1 MVQWCCCQKQQG
13 VEKMNKKVLT
23 ILQIV
28 IPVVTISIFAA
39 FEGFYYMANRCT
51 DEVPDTTSLYVYT
64 VDREFGELNQ
74 RYAKAMGI
82 EPKAK
87 DRLITYDS
95 IPEISSWN
103 EVKYIYIFSD
113 TAGEACEEDYKAG
126 KNIKMAVPSD
136 VMFYYGD
143 CSGMW
148 SIFGD
153 DVKNDDRSHYGE
165 YMVFDTGEDSF
176 KKVYEEPDYYFYYK
190 YDPSTWEA
198 FKTELDSYL
207 TANDASSDVSML
219 ITTRNV
225 PDASNLQMKLMYEYP
240 ASNYDSAH
248 YSKVWK
254 ESYNK
259 EVGMKIVLPSVC
271 IAVFLICVE
280 ILLVRLK
287 KSRKQAV

>member
-1 MVQWCCCQKQQG
+1 
-13 VEKMNKKVLT
+13 MNKKVIT
-23 ILQIV
+23 VLQIV
-28 IPVVTISIFAA
+28 IPAVTIAGAA
-39 FEGFYYMANRCT
+39 LTGSFYYATQRCT

-64 VDREFGELNQ
+64 VDREFAELNQ

-113 TAGEACEEDYKAG
+113 TAVEAADEDYKAG
-126 KNIKMAVPSD
+126 KNIKLAVPSD

-153 DVKNDDRSHYGE
+153 EAKNDDRSHYGE
-165 YMVFDTGEDSF
+165 YMVFDTGKDSF
-176 KKVYEEPDYYFYYK
+176 KNVYEEPDYYFYYK
-190 YDPSTWEA
+190 YDPSTWEE
-198 FKTELDSYL
+198 FRTELDSYL
-207 TANDASSDVSML
+207 TANDASSDISML
-219 ITTRNV
+219 ITTRSK
-225 PDASNLQMKLMYEYP
+225 PDASNLQMKLMYEFP

-259 EVGMKIVLPSVC
+259 EVGMKIAIPSVC
-271 IAVFLICVE
+271 LVVFLIGFE
-280 ILLVRLK
+280 ILFAWLK
-287 KSRKQAV
+287 KPRKQET

>member
-1 MVQWCCCQKQQG
+1 
-13 VEKMNKKVLT
+13 MNKKVIT
-23 ILQIV
+23 VLQIV
-28 IPVVTISIFAA
+28 IPAVTIAGAA
-39 FEGFYYMANRCT
+39 LIGSFYYATQRCT

-64 VDREFGELNQ
+64 VDEEFGELNQ

-113 TAGEACEEDYKAG
+113 TAVEAADEDYKAG
-126 KNIKMAVPSD
+126 KNVKLAVPSD

-143 CSGMW
+143 CSGIW
-148 SIFGD
+148 SLFGD
-153 DVKNDDRSHYGE
+153 EVKNDDRSHYGE
-165 YMVFDTGEDSF
+165 YMVFDTGKDSF
-176 KKVYEEPDYYFYYK
+176 KNVYEEPDYYFYYK
-190 YDPSTWEA
+190 YDPSTWEE
-198 FKTELDSYL
+198 FRTELDSYL
-207 TANDASSDVSML
+207 TANDASSDISML
-219 ITTRNV
+219 ITTRSK
-225 PDASNLQMKLMYEYP
+225 PDASNLQMKLMYEFP

-259 EVGMKIVLPSVC
+259 EVGMKIAIPSVC
-271 IAVFLICVE
+271 LVVFLICFE
-280 ILLVRLK
+280 ILLARLK
-287 KSRKQAV
+287 KPRKQED